1 MYQNKIELI
10 VEYYQFCDFMDRKNL
25 FELETYNTL
34 VMFLEQE
41 DSSHE
46 QIWEG

>member
-10 VEYYQFCDFMDRKNL
+10 VEYYQFCDFMGRRNL
-25 FELETYNTL
+25 FTQETYNIL
-34 VMFLEQE
+34 VMFMEQE
-41 DSSHE
+41 ESSHE